1 MALTS
6 GSKLGP
12 YEILSPL
19 GAGGMGEVYRAK
31 DTRLDRNVAIKVLP
45 AHLTS
50 DPGLRQRL
58 EREAKAVSKL
68 SHPHICTLHDIGH
81 QDGMDFLV
89 MELLEGETLEH
100 RLQKGALPPEQTIR
114 YGGQIADA
122 LAKAHKLGI
131 THRDLKPANIMLTKG
146 GAKLLDFGLATQTG
160 PAPLAEALTQMTQ
173 EHSKLTGVGMIVGTF
188 QYMAPEQ
195 LEGKE
200 ADARTDIFAFGEVL
214 YEMATGKPA
223 FSGTSRASLIA
234 AILTVEPPPISQLQ
248 PLTPLALERVV
259 KKCLAKDPDDR
270 WQSAADL
277 ASELQWMSTG
287 STTTQSSLP
296 SLPAPPPKFDWKL
309 WGMAAVGVLA
319 AAALLFHFL
328 SRPTTPTATRMRW
341 VLSPPEGTQFLAT
354 GDAPAPV
361 AISPDGGRLAFVAG
375 ASGKSQLYVQSL
387 DALKATPLT
396 GTEGA
401 SWPFWSPDS
410 HSLGFFAHGQL
421 RRIDADGGAPI
432 AICEARVQRGGS
444 WGADGVIVFTPETTT
459 GLYRVSASGGQ
470 PVPVTTADPQ
480 HDSHRW
486 PFFLPDGKHF
496 VYYAASH
503 NDIGHDRDSLYVAS
517 VEGGPSKFLLH
528 AHANAAF
535 ANGHLLFVK
544 DNALMAQPFDLSSL
558 ELSGDPVV
566 VQDGVEEHR
575 TWWMA
580 IFSVSQN
587 GTLIFAPTQNP
598 DNILLWMDG
607 TGKPLGTVGEP
618 GRYASLHLSPDDSH
632 LVVERDR
639 PHHDLWIYDLRRND
653 LHGEDLLP
661 TQFTSGVTA
670 GLPVWSADGSK
681 IAFAAEKAGTF
692 EVHVKSVF
700 GSREE
705 EALVTTPNSLP
716 VHWAPDGSALLYSTD
731 ESGLQEASLW
741 ALPLRGARTPRLLL
755 KAPSYTSD
763 GMFSPDM
770 RWIAYS
776 SRESGAQR
784 VYVTPYPGP
793 GPHILI
799 SPGYGGNPVWLKD
812 GHAILYLGDGASLE
826 VTEVHEQG
834 ADIVVGKTREISQP
848 IEAPVGEGFP
858 MDTARDGRI
867 LAITRGQDNRSQ
879 LVVVSNWE
887 AGLKK

>member
-1 MALTS
+1 MALAS
-6 GSKLGP
+6 GTKLGP
-12 YEILSPL
+12 YEIHSPL
-19 GAGGMGEVYRAK
+19 GAGGMGEVYRAR
-31 DTRLDRNVAIKVLP
+31 DARLDRTVAIKVLP
-45 AHLTS
+45 ASLSS
-50 DPGLRQRL
+50 DPSLKQRL
-58 EREAKAVSKL
+58 EREAKAVSQL

-81 QDGMDFLV
+81 QDGVDFLV
-89 MELLEGETLEH
+89 MEFLEGETLER
-100 RLQKGALPPEQTIR
+100 RLEKGPLPPEQSIR
-114 YGGQIADA
+114 YGAQIADA

-131 THRDLKPANIMLTKG
+131 THRDLKPANIMLTKS
-146 GAKLLDFGLATQTG
+146 GAKLLDFGLATQSG
-160 PAPLAEALTQMTQ
+160 PAPRAEALTQMTQ
-173 EHSKLTGVGMIVGTF
+173 EQSKLTAAGMIVGTF

-248 PLTPLALERVV
+248 PLTPPALERVV
-259 KKCLAKDPDDR
+259 KKCLSKDPDDR

-287 STTTQSSLP
+287 SSTGQSAIP
-296 SLPAPPPKFDWKL
+296 SPAVSQQKFDWKL
-309 WGMAAVGVLA
+309 WGMATMALLA
-319 AAALLFHFL
+319 FAAILFHFL
-328 SRPTTPTATRMRW
+328 SHPATPPAARMRW
-341 VLSPPEGTQFLAT
+341 VISPPEGMQFLAT

-361 AISPDGGRLAFVAG
+361 AISPDGRRIAFVAG
-375 ASGKSQLYVQSL
+375 TPGKAQMYMQSL
-387 DALKATPLT
+387 DALKATALP
-396 GTEGA
+396 GTDGA

-410 HSLGFFAHGQL
+410 RSLGFFAKGQL
-421 RRIDADGGAPI
+421 KRINADGGAPI
-432 AICEARVQRGGS
+432 DICEARVPRGAS

-459 GLYRVSASGGQ
+459 GLFRVSASGGQ
-470 PVPVTTADPQ
+470 PVPATTADPQ

-496 VYYAASH
+496 LYYAASH

-517 VEGGPSKFLLH
+517 VDGGPSKFLLH
-528 AHANAAF
+528 AHANAAY
-535 ANGHLLFVK
+535 ADGHLLFVK
-544 DNALMAQPFDLSSL
+544 DNALMAQPFDVTRL

-580 IFSVSQN
+580 IFSASQN
-587 GTLIFAPTQNP
+587 GTLVFAPVQNP
-598 DNILLWMDG
+598 DNTLLWMDSM
-607 TGKPLGTVGEP
+607 GKPLGTVGEP
-618 GRYASLHLSPDDSH
+618 GRYASLRLSPDESR

-653 LHGEDLLP
+653 LRGQNLP
-661 TQFTSGVTA
+661 TQFTSGVNA
-670 GLPVWSADGSK
+670 GLPVWSNDGTK
-681 IAFAAEKAGTF
+681 IAFASEKAGTF
-692 EVHVKSVF
+692 EVHVKSTF
-700 GSREE
+700 GTKEE
-705 EALVTTPNSLP
+705 EVLVNTPNSLP
-716 VHWAPDGSALLYSTD
+716 LNWAPDGSALLYSTD
-731 ESGLQEASLW
+731 ESGLQDASLW
-741 ALPLRGARTPRLLL
+741 ALPLQGARTPRLLL

-793 GPHILI
+793 GPRILI
-799 SPGYGGNPVWLKD
+799 SPGYGGNPVWFKD
-812 GHAILYLGDGASLE
+812 GHAILYGGNAADLE
-826 VTEVHEQG
+826 VTEVREQG
-834 ADIVVGKTREISQP
+834 SDLIVGKTREIPQL
-848 IEAPVGEGFP
+848 IESPVGEGFP
-858 MDTARDGRI
+858 MDVAKDGRI
-867 LAITRGQDNRSQ
+867 LAITRGQDNRTQ